1 MSELPRTEGGL
12 AHRYQHLGAIHMRSH
27 RWHKRMV
34 LCLVA
39 GATQWTGVGAQEIV
53 TVPYQKDQVVRV
65 NTGLGIA
72 TQIEINPKEQVSSFG
87 TGFSDGWELVR
98 KDNVFFVRPKN
109 VDVDTNMFIRT
120 DSRSYIIEL
129 AVVATKWRSIE
140 EAKRKGVNY
149 KVTFTYPEDAPPD
162 PQSPQ
167 AAVNRVLSPTAAPL
181 NPQSNYHMKYEY
193 SAVRENSTIIP
204 TRVYDN
210 QQFTFIH
217 LPPMANVPAFFGRN
231 ERNGEEFLVNTKT
244 ENGVVVVH
252 GVYPFLVMRLGE
264 DIVGLRRNP

>member
-1 MSELPRTEGGL
+1 M
-12 AHRYQHLGAIHMRSH
+12 A
-27 RWHKRMV
+27 

>member
-1 MSELPRTEGGL
+1 MK
-12 AHRYQHLGAIHMRSH
+12 SH
-27 RWHKRMV
+27 RWRNGWTLCV
-34 LCLVA
+34 LA
-39 GATQWTGVGAQEIV
+39 AAAHWSTANAQEIV
-53 TVPYQKDQVVRV
+53 NVPYEQDAVVRV

-72 TQIEINPKEQVSSFG
+72 TQIVISPKEQVSSFG

-140 EAKRKGVNY
+140 EAKRKGVHY
-149 KVTFTYPEDAPPD
+149 KVRFTYPEDAPPD

-167 AAVNRVLSPTAAPL
+167 AAVNAVLSPTANPL
-181 NPQSNYHMKYEY
+181 NSQSNYHLNYEY

-210 QQFTFIH
+210 QQFTYIH